1 VSDPFKTNRRCFV
14 KSVSSATAGLMLGFH
29 LPTTAPAVFREQGAK
44 PDGKVFAPNAYLQ
57 IDPDG
62 TVTVTVTKT
71 EIGQGVRTSLPM
83 LLAEELEADW
93 SRIRVKQAT
102 PGPAFRSLGTGGS
115 WSIGGN
121 WLALRRAGATARELL
136 ISAAAAEWN
145 VDRKTCRAENGTV
158 VHVPTGRRLGF
169 GELAPMASRLPVP
182 TEVPFKNP
190 KDYKLIGTRVPRI
203 DGLPIVTGA
212 AVYGLDTR
220 VPGMRFAVI
229 ARPPAIGGKA
239 ARWDAAPAKAVPG
252 VRAVIEISSGVAVV
266 ADSTWAALRGRDALQ
281 VAWND
286 GPNANFD
293 CETFRKRLAAA
304 ARETGIVT
312 RSEGE
317 GAKALASA
325 ARRLEALYEFPF
337 QAHAPVEPMNCIA
350 DVRADRCELWV
361 PTQAPER
368 VRDRVAERIGLPP
381 TAVTVNVTLT
391 GGGFGRRLGYDYGVE
406 AAELGK
412 ALKEPVQVLWSRQDD
427 FRHGHFQPASAHW
440 MAGGLDAAGKP
451 VAWSHTKAG
460 SYLSILDPP
469 SAEEL
474 KDPSYYR
481 DASWGAYDIPY
492 SLPSLE
498 TSYVMVDSPVTS
510 GPWRAVYSPPCT
522 FARESFLDEMAHAA
536 GKDPLQF
543 RLELLEPGKVVQA
556 GQLKLDQG
564 RLRNV
569 LRLAA
574 EKAGW
579 GKPLAKN
586 WGRGIAAN
594 IYDGDTCLAYVA
606 EVSVEDGRVRVRR
619 IVCAVDCGIVVNPSG
634 VEAQIEGGIAFG
646 LSTVLGGEITLKGG
660 RVEQGTYRDYPV
672 IRMDQMPVVEIHIVP
687 SEASPTGMGEPPVPP
702 VAPAVVNAIFAATG
716 KRVRRLPLR

>member
-14 KSVSSATAGLMLGFH
+14 QAISSASAGLMLGFH
-29 LPTTAPAVFREQGAK
+29 LPTSTPAVFREGRTAADQ
-44 PDGKVFAPNAYLQ
+44 KVFAPNAYLR

-62 TVTVTVTKT
+62 TVMVTVAKT

-83 LLAEELEADW
+83 IVAEELEADW

-102 PGPAFRSLGTGGS
+102 PGPEFRSLGTGGS

-121 WLALRRAGATARELL
+121 WLVLRKAGATAREML
-136 ISAAAAEWN
+136 ISAAAAAWS
-145 VDRKTCRAENGTV
+145 VDRATCRAENGSI
-158 VHVPTGRRLGF
+158 VHTPTGRRLGY
-169 GELAPMASRLPVP
+169 GDLAEAASKLPVP
-182 TEVPFKNP
+182 TDVPFKSP
-190 KDYKLIGTRVPRI
+190 KDYRLIGKRLPRI
-203 DGLPIVTGA
+203 DGRPIVTGA
-212 AVYGLDTR
+212 ALYGIDTR
-220 VPGMRFAVI
+220 VPGMRFAAI
-229 ARPPAIGGKA
+229 ARPPAIGGKV
-239 ARWDAAPAKAVPG
+239 ARWDAASAKAIPG
-252 VRAVIEISSGVAVV
+252 VRSVVEISSGVAVI

-281 VAWND
+281 VVWND
-286 GPNANFD
+286 GPNAGFE
-293 CETFRKRLAAA
+293 CETFRKRLAEA
-304 ARETGIVT
+304 ARQPGVVT

-317 GAKALASA
+317 GAKALVSA

-381 TAVTVNVTLT
+381 TAVKVNVTLV
-391 GGGFGRRLGYDYGVE
+391 GGGFGRRLGYDYAVE

-427 FRHGHFQPASAHW
+427 FRHGHFQPASAHF
-440 MAGGLDAAGKP
+440 MAGGIDDSGKP

-474 KDPSYYR
+474 KDPDYFR
-481 DASWGAYDIPY
+481 GVSWGAFDVPY

-510 GPWRAVYSPPCT
+510 GPWRAVFSPPCT
-522 FARESFLDEMAHAA
+522 FARECFLDEMAHAA

-543 RLELLEPGKVVQA
+543 RLDLLEHGKVVQA
-556 GQLKLDQG
+556 GGLRLDQG
-564 RLRNV
+564 RLKNV
-569 LRLAA
+569 LRIAA

-586 WGRGIAAN
+586 WGRGVAAN
-594 IYDGDTCLAYVA
+594 IYDGDTCVAYVA
-606 EVSVEDGRVRVRR
+606 EVSVDDGRLRVRR

-672 IRMDQMPVVEIHIVP
+672 VRIDQMPVVEIHIVP

-702 VAPAVVNAIFAATG
+702 VAPAVVNALFAATG
-716 KRVRRLPLR
+716 KRVRRLPIR